1 MNVHKEQ
8 IPLTFTVVI
17 LSLLVISPF
26 VLVNAKSPY
35 DSGYDHGCDDAGIS
49 DSSDRY
55 INQPEK
61 GSSYHTSEFMDGYN
75 SGFSSCSS
83 SNNDYNQDYSPQQA
97 TPSKSQHD
105 CTLSE
110 AIGGGIGALAGEI
123 VAPGIGGFVTGPVG
137 SSIGKNMC
145 ENQ

>member
-1 MNVHKEQ
+1 
-8 IPLTFTVVI
+8 
-17 LSLLVISPF
+17 
-26 VLVNAKSPY
+26 
-35 DSGYDHGCDDAGIS
+35 
-49 DSSDRY
+49 
-55 INQPEK
+55 
-61 GSSYHTSEFMDGYN
+61 MDGCN

-110 AIGGGIGALAGEI
+110 AMGGGIGALAGEI
-123 VAPGIGGFVTGPVG
+123 VAPEIGGFVTGPVG